1 MTLVKFNPIRDL
13 INFEREINKM
23 FNEFDNLFG
32 LRLRDV
38 EDQNLVWMPSTD
50 IAEYDERYEIKMD
63 FPGLTKE
70 DVKIS
75 YNDGQLTISGE
86 RKFESD
92 NKDVK
97 YHRIERSYGKFFRSF
112 SVPNKIKEDK
122 IEANFKDGLLTIILP
137 KAEEAKPKVTN
148 KNSSRQRIKK
158 NNKK

>member
-50 IAEYDERYEIKMD
+50 IAEHDDRYEIKMD

-137 KAEEAKPKVTN
+137 KAEEAKPKEIE
-148 KNSSRQRIKK
+148 IKIS
-158 NNKK
+158 

>member
-137 KAEEAKPKVTN
+137 KAEEATPKEIE
-148 KNSSRQRIKK
+148 IKIS
-158 NNKK
+158 

>member
-50 IAEYDERYEIKMD
+50 IAEYDDRYEIKMD

-137 KAEEAKPKVTN
+137 KAEEAKPKEIE
-148 KNSSRQRIKK
+148 IKIS
-158 NNKK
+158 